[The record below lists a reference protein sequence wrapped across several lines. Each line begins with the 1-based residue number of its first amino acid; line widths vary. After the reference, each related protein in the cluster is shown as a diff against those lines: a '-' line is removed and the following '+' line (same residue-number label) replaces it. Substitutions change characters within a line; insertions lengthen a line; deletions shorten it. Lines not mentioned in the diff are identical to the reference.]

1 LGGVLGAAAVV
12 GLGEVTAEEK
22 ERG

>member
-1 LGGVLGAAAVV
+1 MVVVMEEEAVE
-12 GLGEVTAEEK
+12 GMGEVTAEEK